1 LLIINLNKELI
12 FLTREEALELL
23 KQNLKTDNLFTH
35 SLAVGAIMKE
45 LAKHLNKDEQKWEI
59 TGLLHDLDY
68 EETKDDPDNHALKTV
83 EMLGDKVDQDVKD
96 AILAHNGKKE
106 LEKDIEIALYA
117 ADQLSGLI
125 VAAVLVR
132 PNKDIAELSVKSL
145 KKKFKDKS
153 FARGA
158 DREKIKEIA
167 KLNIE
172 LNDFFKIAIDGMVR
186 VKDELNLA

>member
-12 FLTREEALELL
+12 FLTRKEALELL

-106 LEKDIEIALYA
+106 LEKDMEIALYA

-145 KKKFKDKS
+145 KKKFKDKA

-186 VKDELNLA
+186 IKDELNLA